1 VTVAAL
7 SYVVVTDRFR
17 TIRRLVDCLRAQ
29 TARSEME
36 LVIIGPIGS
45 HAELAEAVPDD
56 FAAVRIVEEESIWPM
71 GAARAAGVRAA
82 TAPIVFVG
90 ETHSFPHPG
99 FTRAI
104 LDVASRSW
112 DVLVPALENANPE
125 NAISWSNFL
134 MDYGS
139 WNREL
144 PPGPLGGG
152 PTWNVAYRRSVLM
165 ELDDRLDRMLSHGD
179 DLAVA
184 FRAKGRETI
193 FAPSAVIAHAN
204 LSQARRWFDQ
214 RYLAGLLVGESRR
227 RRWSTGKRLFYAA
240 ASPLIPAVI
249 IARLGPAINAGT
261 RQGMRWTAIPALFAG
276 AVFRTIV
283 EAVASREERR
293 PYHRT
298 EWTSTNSI
306 SWTSRASPT
315 ECLTPSSP
323 SFWSRIISGLSG
335 ESSRDCRTRQRA
347 TVSKS

>member
-1 VTVAAL
+1 MTVAAL
-7 SYVVVTDRFR
+7 SYVVVTDRFK
-17 TIRRLVDCLRAQ
+17 TIRRLVECLHAQ

-36 LVIIGPIGS
+36 VVIVAPIGS
-45 HAELAEAVPDD
+45 RAELAEVVPDE

-82 TAPIVFVG
+82 TAPIVFLG

-99 FTRAI
+99 FARAI
-104 LDVASRSW
+104 LDAASRRW

-139 WNREL
+139 WHREL

-165 ELDDRLDRMLSHGD
+165 EVDDSLDRMLSHGD

-184 FRAKGRETI
+184 FRSRHRETT
-193 FAPSAVIAHAN
+193 FEPSAVIGHAN

-227 RRWSTGKRLFYAA
+227 RRWSLGKRLVYAA

-249 IARLGPAINAGT
+249 IARLRPAINAGT
-261 RQGMRWTAIPALFAG
+261 RQGMRWTSIPALFAG
-276 AVFRTIV
+276 AVFRTV
-283 EAVASREERR
+283 GEVVAYTRGASASSQDRMDEYEL
-293 PYHRT
+293 HKL
-298 EWTSTNSI
+298 EFTS
-306 SWTSRASPT
+306 
-315 ECLTPSSP
+315 
-323 SFWSRIISGLSG
+323 LSY
-335 ESSRDCRTRQRA
+335 
-347 TVSKS
+347 